1 MTNHSRSGVSGSC
14 DHLDSRQETDIS
26 MDGDTQA
33 LVVRDAWSKLRDIYP
48 AKSKGAVDTEK
59 SIADFLGSRKAKR
72 SFHQTM
78 YSDQEESIK
87 LACKNLKLRAEFSQ
101 AGVPRNNAV
110 IERTIGDI
118 LEGSRVLLR
127 TAGLPVCSGLTLRGA
142 IVCCR
147 TLVRKMQTTP
157 RGS

>member
-1 MTNHSRSGVSGSC
+1 
-14 DHLDSRQETDIS
+14 
-26 MDGDTQA
+26 
-33 LVVRDAWSKLRDIYP
+33 
-48 AKSKGAVDTEK
+48 
-59 SIADFLGSRKAKR
+59 
-72 SFHQTM
+72 M

-127 TAGLPVCSGLTLRGA
+127 SA
-142 IVCCR
+142 
-147 TLVRKMQTTP
+147 
-157 RGS
+157 